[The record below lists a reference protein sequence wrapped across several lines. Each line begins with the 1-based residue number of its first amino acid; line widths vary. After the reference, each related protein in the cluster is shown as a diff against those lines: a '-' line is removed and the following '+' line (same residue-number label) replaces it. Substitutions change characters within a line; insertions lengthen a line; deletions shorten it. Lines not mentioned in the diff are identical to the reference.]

1 MSGSRTRW
9 RPDTVTE
16 RPYNAQTPPAALAE
30 PLTPTGA
37 FFVRDHFG
45 VPRLTPERWRLRI
58 HGLVERELSL
68 TYAELELLPVREL
81 DVVVECAGNG
91 RSLMRPRPPGL
102 PWDQGAVGCARF
114 AGVPLAVLADRAGVR
129 PEAVELVFTGAD
141 FGELHGRRTAFER
154 SLPVDLARHPDTLLA
169 TRMNGTLLS
178 PGHGAPVRLV
188 VPGRYGVADVKWLV
202 GVRAVAEPFHG
213 PFQAEEYL
221 YRGSRG
227 MPDGTPEGP
236 VGEIRVRSLITAPS
250 PGARLPAGGAC
261 VVRGRA
267 WSGGVPVCQVEVRI
281 GGADWRQAVLV
292 PAGGRY
298 AWAEWWYQW
307 TPRVPGR
314 RVLQTRA
321 TDADGHTQPMRAPW
335 NEQGY
340 GCNPV
345 TGVAVEVVAAPDGER
360 PAERD
365 GDRPGGNGDGSGG
378 GNGDGSDRSGDG
390 VVGGRAGRRGA
401 RR

>member
-1 MSGSRTRW
+1 
-9 RPDTVTE
+9 
-16 RPYNAQTPPAALAE
+16 
-30 PLTPTGA
+30 
-37 FFVRDHFG
+37 
-45 VPRLTPERWRLRI
+45 
-58 HGLVERELSL
+58 
-68 TYAELELLPVREL
+68 
-81 DVVVECAGNG
+81 
-91 RSLMRPRPPGL
+91 
-102 PWDQGAVGCARF
+102 
-114 AGVPLAVLADRAGVR
+114 
-129 PEAVELVFTGAD
+129 
-141 FGELHGRRTAFER
+141 
-154 SLPVDLARHPDTLLA
+154 
-169 TRMNGTLLS
+169 
-178 PGHGAPVRLV
+178 
-188 VPGRYGVADVKWLV
+188 
-202 GVRAVAEPFHG
+202 
-213 PFQAEEYL
+213 
-221 YRGSRG
+221 
-227 MPDGTPEGP
+227 
-236 VGEIRVRSLITAPS
+236 
-250 PGARLPAGGAC
+250 
-261 VVRGRA
+261 VRGRA

-365 GDRPGGNGDGSGG
+365 GDRPGGNGDGS
-378 GNGDGSDRSGDG
+378 DRSGDG